1 MAELN
6 LAFKEKEEPVSY
18 QDKIIYEYIVQNSGE
33 EDYSEA
39 IMPDERAFVSHH
51 LSDFRGAS
59 IRWYPFKK
67 DASILEVE
75 GELGAITG
83 ALCDRA
89 GKVTVTENSVFR
101 ARAIAERYRKRNNLM
116 VIAGD
121 ITQIA
126 LEEKFDYIILF
137 GCLEKAGKG
146 SGREADY
153 VQYLKLVMEYLK
165 PDGKILLTVN
175 NIYGIQYLCGKRD
188 PHTGIPFD
196 GIAGYPEGTP
206 SRGFHRKQLQRLL
219 ELAGLESY
227 KFFYPVSDC
236 ELPRMIYTDECQ
248 PGNSILERLA
258 DFYPDNSTLLA
269 NDVQIYL
276 DSAQNGCFPFVANTF
291 LVEAGR
297 DTECSDINYAAL
309 SILRGRKKSFA
320 TMISGSGKVWKR
332 CLYPEGAAYARELC
346 EDIKTLKQR
355 QIPVVDMM
363 LRDDTIQMDYIDAP
377 TLQQYIGILVETKED
392 TGRVTEIFDRLW
404 ELILR
409 SSDQSSECAFEG
421 GEIDWG
427 PVLKRAHIEM
437 IPLNC
442 FWKDGEFLFYDQE
455 FVRENFPAKFVM
467 FRAIR
472 YVYMFIS
479 RMEEYYPQEKLR
491 ERYEISEQIWNICT
505 EKENQFC
512 VEVDNQP
519 MKWLIKDPMK
529 MLDNRYALSI
539 TGRTRQRLPKDRA
552 LMKKVHGVQMDL
564 LWEFKRVCEKY
575 HLQYYMIYGTLLGA
589 VRHGGVIP
597 WDDDIDVGL
606 PREDYEKLLEVAEK
620 EFSGIYFLQTPWN
633 DECFHGGYLKLH
645 NTQTTAI
652 VEKNWWVNCCE
663 GISIDI
669 FPLDYGYCSK
679 WKERWKERKI
689 RFYQRL
695 MYAKTYGYFARFLDM
710 PLLVWK
716 FYKYLG
722 LPVPRSTLANQLNH
736 IMAQGDTG
744 ADRAPFGIFAHYVS
758 KGGRPKLVRAK
769 DFQETVWLT
778 YDDMILPAPAEYD
791 KLLKKRYGRNY
802 MGIPGSEEGKLRH
815 AFYAVNVPYQN
826 YKKRFSGLFIPEPPA
841 DKEIVLFGD
850 DVVIQAWFQR
860 YGKKY
865 RPTHIVHV
873 DGPCKEKEF
882 YGIRTENFDEFQVS
896 DVNNIYPVICTVY
909 VRSTER
915 RLRRAGYRDYYIY
928 INQREWIRLE
938 DPAFALKVIEDKE
951 NEQEI

>member
-6 LAFKEKEEPVSY
+6 LAFKDKEEPVPY
-18 QDKIIYEYIVQNSGE
+18 QDKIIYEYIVKNSGE
-33 EDYSEA
+33 EDYSEV

-51 LSDFRGAS
+51 LSDFRGAL

-67 DASILEVE
+67 NASILEVE
-75 GELGAITG
+75 GEMGAITG

-101 ARAIAERYRKRNNLM
+101 ARAIAERYRGRNNLM

-126 LEEKFDYIILF
+126 FEETFDYIILF
-137 GCLEKAGKG
+137 GSLEKAGKG

-165 PDGKILLTVN
+165 PDGRILLMVN
-175 NIYGIQYLCGKRD
+175 NLYGVQYLCGKRE

-196 GIAGYPEGTP
+196 GIAGYPEGTTA
-206 SRGFHRKQLQRLL
+206 RGFHREQLQRFCK
-219 ELAGLESY
+219 LAGLESY
-227 KFFYPVSDC
+227 KFFYPVSDS

-248 PGNSILERLA
+248 PGNNILERLA

-276 DSAQNGCFPFVANTF
+276 DSARNGCFPFVANTF

-297 DTECSDINYAAL
+297 NGECSDISYATL

-332 CLYPEGAAYARELC
+332 WLYPEGAAYARELC

-355 QIPVVDMM
+355 QIPVVDMT
-363 LRDDTIQMDYIDAP
+363 LRDDVIQMDYIDAP
-377 TLQQYIGILVETKED
+377 TLQQYIGTLAETKAD
-392 TGRVTEIFDRLW
+392 TEQMIEIFDKLW

-409 SSDQSSECAFEG
+409 SSELSSESAFED
-421 GEIDWG
+421 GETDWG
-427 PVLKRAHIEM
+427 PVLKKAHMEM

-442 FWKDGEFLFYDQE
+442 FWRDGDFLFYDQE
-455 FVRENFPAKFVM
+455 FVRENFPAKYVM

-472 YVYMFIS
+472 YVYQFIPE
-479 RMEEYYPQEKLR
+479 MEEYFSQGKLKK
-491 ERYEISEQIWNICT
+491 RYGITEQIWKLCT
-505 EKENQFC
+505 EMEDEFYA
-512 VEVDNQP
+512 EVDNQL
-519 MKWLIKDPMK
+519 MKWLEKDGMK
-529 MLDNRYALSI
+529 MLDNRYALSM
-539 TGRTRQRLPKDRA
+539 TGRTRQRLPKDRE
-552 LMKKVHGVQMDL
+552 LMKRVHEVQMDL

-575 HLQYYMIYGTLLGA
+575 HLQYYIIYGTLLGA
-589 VRHGGVIP
+589 VRHSGVIP

-620 EFSGIYFLQTPWN
+620 EFTGIYFLQTPWN
-633 DECFHGGYLKLH
+633 DECFHGGYLKLC

-652 VEKNWWVNCCE
+652 VEKNWWVHCCE

-669 FPLDYGYCSK
+669 FPLDHGYCS
-679 WKERWKERKI
+679 RWKERRKERRI
-689 RFYQRL
+689 HFYQRL
-695 MYAKTYGYFARFLDM
+695 LYAKTYGYFANFLDM

-722 LPVPRSTLANQLNH
+722 FPFSRPKLADRLNY

-744 ADRAPFGIFAHYVS
+744 TDKVPFGIFAHYAF
-758 KGGRPKLVRAK
+758 KGGRPTLVRAK
-769 DFQETVWLT
+769 DFQETVWLA
-778 YDDMILPAPAEYD
+778 YDDMILPAPAGYD
-791 KLLKKRYGRNY
+791 NLLKRRYGRNY
-802 MGIPGSEEGKLRH
+802 MSISGGEEGMLRH

-826 YKKRFSGLFIPEPPA
+826 YKKRFSGLFKPEPPA

-850 DVVIQAWFQR
+850 DVVIKAWFHR

-873 DGPCKEKEF
+873 DGPCEEREF
-882 YGIRTENFDEFQVS
+882 YGIRTEYFDEFQVN
-896 DVNNIYPVICTVY
+896 DVDKIYPIICTVY
-909 VRSTER
+909 LRSTER
-915 RLRRAGYRDYYIY
+915 KLRRAGYRDYYIY
-928 INQREWIRLE
+928 IDHREWIRLE
-938 DPAFALKVIEDKE
+938 NPDFAIKVIEEEE
-951 NEQEI
+951 NE